1 METRWGQLRGLVP
14 PLPPSHID
22 GWVSHGAKGLRG
34 HSVLTCDLGLVGRG
48 VGRGHGGGE
57 DGGGAATKRANQG
70 RERPSH
76 PCVSETFLAL
86 ACKS

>member
-1 METRWGQLRGLVP
+1 M
-14 PLPPSHID
+14 
-22 GWVSHGAKGLRG
+22 
-34 HSVLTCDLGLVGRG
+34 LTCDLGLVGRG